1 MIDVPAEPDALTEP
15 KPTGRSGRSG
25 RREENAEARAY
36 DFRRPTKLS
45 REHVR
50 VLEMMLETFT
60 RQWATLFTTSLRAVC
75 SVQLTSIQQLTYDE
89 YIASLPAPTS
99 MFLLSLDP
107 LPGAGIL
114 QLSMST
120 VMTAFDHI
128 LGGSGAA
135 PQPVRP
141 LTDVESSVIRGVVDR
156 LLHEM
161 GYALETLVRFQP
173 EVTAI
178 EYNPQF
184 AQASAA
190 SDLVVVVTFDIRTGS
205 DESSASLSLPYN
217 GIFPHLERAISGP
230 GAGRDRNRRDAAA
243 RAVALRLQEV
253 PVDVAVRFNPTA
265 VLMPEVLDLRIGDV
279 LPLRHPVREPLSVG
293 AAGITFAH
301 AVPGSEGRRLACLIV
316 TPNEEITS

>member
-1 MIDVPAEPDALTEP
+1 MIDVPAQPDAAQEQRTSNR
-15 KPTGRSGRSG
+15 GHRSARRSG
-25 RREENAEARAY
+25 AEARAY

-50 VLEMMLETFT
+50 VLEMTLETFT
-60 RQWATLFTTSLRAVC
+60 RQWTTLFTTSLRAVC
-75 SVQLTSIQQLTYDE
+75 SVSLTTIQQLTYDE
-89 YIASLPAPTS
+89 YIASLPGLTS

-114 QLSMST
+114 QLSMPS
-120 VMTAFDHI
+120 VMTAFDHMM
-128 LGGSGAA
+128 GGTGSV
-135 PQPVRP
+135 PQPERP
-141 LTDVESSVIRGVVDR
+141 LTDVESSVMRGLVDR

-161 GYALETLVRFQP
+161 GYALETIARFQP
-173 EVTAI
+173 EITAI

-184 AQASAA
+184 AQAAAA
-190 SDLVVVVTFDIRTGS
+190 SDLVVVISFELRTGA
-205 DESSASLSLPYN
+205 DTSSASLCLPYN

-230 GAGRDRNRRDAAA
+230 GPGRDRSRREASA
-243 RAVALRLQEV
+243 RSVAMRLQEV
-253 PVDVAVRFNPTA
+253 PVDVSVRFNPTT

-279 LPLRHPVREPLSVG
+279 LPLRHEVREPLVVG

-316 TPNEEITS
+316 TPTEEKTS